1 MTNPYDFQNVVAVKM
16 LIRRGDEVL
25 LVREPEFNDWMPNR
39 LGLPGGKPLVNETLA
54 ETVERKISTEVGLRV
69 DIKGI
74 VRIVDIIMPEK
85 TVYHVLLA
93 ADYVSGEIGDVK
105 TESDDLAWYG
115 ADQLLTLG
123 KNDFTEYYN
132 DDVLKQYLNG
142 ELPVF
147 PIDLITTQDNRSDEI
162 NAWMEKGS
170 TT

>member
-1 MTNPYDFQNVVAVKM
+1 MTDLYDFQNIVAVKM

-54 ETVERKISTEVGLRV
+54 ETVERKIGTEVGLKV

-74 VRIVDIIMPEK
+74 VKIVDIIMPKK

-93 ADYVSGEIGDVK
+93 AGHVSGEIGDVK

-115 ADQLLTLG
+115 REQLSTLG
-123 KNDFTEYYN
+123 KDDFTEYYN
-132 DDVLKQYLNG
+132 DEIIRKYLDG
-142 ELPVF
+142 ELPVV
-147 PIDLITTQDNRSDEI
+147 PLGLITTQDNRSDEI

-170 TT
+170 TS